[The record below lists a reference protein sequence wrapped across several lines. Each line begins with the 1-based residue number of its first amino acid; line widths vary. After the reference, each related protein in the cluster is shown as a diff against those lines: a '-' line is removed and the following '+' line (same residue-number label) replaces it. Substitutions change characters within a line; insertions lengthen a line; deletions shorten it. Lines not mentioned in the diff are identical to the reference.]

1 MAETDK
7 KKTPPRQTL
16 RKGGAGTVSL
26 RVRVSVEVHEE
37 LQRRMDAKTQ
47 LSDLV
52 EAACRQA
59 YLPGGM
65 EASLEGVHKS
75 LLWLNTRS
83 RQHEVK
89 QQVLLETLLLS
100 MRTWLMAMP
109 GLSEEEKEAARPSA
123 DLRLNNLMDV
133 VANTVGRRQS
143 VIGGSV
149 RLTDVIFGP
158 EPGTELASAPGDE
171 ADAAEEEEADDA

>member
-1 MAETDK
+1 MPQADP

-16 RKGGAGTVSL
+16 RKGGLGTVSL
-26 RVRVSVEVHEE
+26 RVRVSTEVHEE

-52 EAACRQA
+52 DTACRQA

-65 EASLEGVHKS
+65 EASLEAVHKS

-83 RQHEVK
+83 RQHELK
-89 QQVLLETLLLS
+89 QQVQLETLLLFV
-100 MRTWLMAMP
+100 RTWLMATP
-109 GLSEEEKEAARPSA
+109 GLSDEEKEAARPSA
-123 DLRLNNLMDV
+123 DLRLNTLMDV
-133 VANTVGRRQS
+133 VANTVGGRQS

-158 EPGTELASAPGDE
+158 EEGTELDPPEEDTADTTDEKGAGDE
-171 ADAAEEEEADDA
+171 